1 MRKIKFFQA
10 INEAQHQIMKSNDK
24 VIQIGQGIN
33 SPWYVGQT
41 MINLLERFGKSR
53 MIDTPLSE
61 SAITGMAIGAAI
73 AGLRPILTFPR
84 MDFMYYAMDQLCNH
98 AASFDYS
105 LGDNSPIPLIVRAI
119 INRKGEQGAQHSQAL
134 HGLFMHI
141 PNLKIIMPSNAYDA
155 KGMLL
160 SAFKEKSVVLFIE
173 DRELYNYESEVPE
186 EMYDVNLNKA
196 NLENKGSDITIV
208 SSSYLLQCSARAVDK
223 LKTQKINA
231 DLIDLRSIKPIDY
244 KTISN
249 SVKKTKRLIVVDGG
263 WSVGGISSE
272 IISYIATQDIDL
284 LSAPKKISL
293 PDLPALFASSL
304 EKLYYPDLNKIYQTV
319 IEIFS
324 KNK

>member
-293 PDLPALFASSL
+293 PDLPAPAASSL
-304 EKLYYPDLNKIYQTV
+304 EKLYYPDSNKIYQTV